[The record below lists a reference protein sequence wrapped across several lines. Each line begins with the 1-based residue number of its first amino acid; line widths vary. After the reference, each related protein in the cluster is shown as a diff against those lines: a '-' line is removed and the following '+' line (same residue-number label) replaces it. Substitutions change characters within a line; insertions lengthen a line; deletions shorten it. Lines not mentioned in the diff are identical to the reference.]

1 MTFKGYIRSPFFIVT
16 LIVLGI
22 FSCDKDFANL
32 GSDIIGNVNYG
43 TGNITYPVITFN
55 QDVGPVQ
62 SNNLPAYLLGYN
74 NDQVYGSATTSFV
87 GQIALSE
94 YNVTFGDNPVLDSVV
109 LYIPYFSRLVETD
122 VDGNNTYL
130 IDSIF
135 GDSPIKLSV
144 YKNDYFLRGFNPVEE
159 FNDVLEYYSDKTTSD
174 GSLINDLDLEGELL
188 FETNDFVPNEEQI
201 ILTEYDEELDSTSI
215 TNRLAPGMRFI
226 LDNPNE
232 LWESLF
238 FEKEGEPELSNESN
252 FLNHFRGLYVKAE
265 AVGENGTLMMLNIG
279 SNASLTLHY
288 TSESETT
295 PDDGGDSEVTTS
307 PGTVT
312 MSFSGNLVNFV
323 DDTFIDIPD
332 GNQEEGDEQL
342 YLKGIQGNMAVINLF
357 NGDEDGNSPELD
369 DFKSNN
375 WLINQAEI
383 EFYVDQ
389 SAVQGEEPDRIYIY
403 NLESNA
409 PLIDYILDQSVS
421 ATQINA
427 KIDHLKPL
435 VRVDEAADG
444 EGIKYKIEITEHI
457 NNILLRDSTNAK
469 LGLVV
474 STNVNSIEPLDL
486 QNEVGALSRTV
497 SGYFLS
503 PRGTVL
509 FGNNTSDEDKQVKL
523 KIYYTEPEN

>member
-1 MTFKGYIRSPFFIVT
+1 
-16 LIVLGI
+16 
-22 FSCDKDFANL
+22 
-32 GSDIIGNVNYG
+32 
-43 TGNITYPVITFN
+43 
-55 QDVGPVQ
+55 
-62 SNNLPAYLLGYN
+62 
-74 NDQVYGSATTSFV
+74 
-87 GQIALSE
+87 
-94 YNVTFGDNPVLDSVV
+94 
-109 LYIPYFSRLVETD
+109 
-122 VDGNNTYL
+122 
-130 IDSIF
+130 
-135 GDSPIKLSV
+135 
-144 YKNDYFLRGFNPVEE
+144 
-159 FNDVLEYYSDKTTSD
+159 
-174 GSLINDLDLEGELL
+174 
-188 FETNDFVPNEEQI
+188 I

-215 TNRLAPGMRFI
+215 TNRLAPGMRFM

-265 AVGENGTLMMLNIG
+265 AVDENGTLMMLNIG